1 MLTVAIDRHHQIGT
15 RVERATESVLNQFCE
30 GQSSVSPRD
39 ERKSDRFGY
48 LGNSSIDD
56 VTGSDT
62 QKHRLHFHATRRQ
75 IESGLVESDYRPL
88 RRSETVHRR
97 HKHRALHLRDVSQSC
112 HSTRLPRTFEP
123 WTTNLSNQ
131 PFRALVERAGRA
143 RGPLREG
150 SLNCKFDGG
159 AMRDEGIMKATV
171 MSAILVVGLVVMSGC
186 TSSGRALD
194 DQRIPAALLGPES
207 AETGQDSLLSN
218 ALDAADVNL
227 AGAPETKEASNAD
240 VRGCLLDAQAA
251 KTPAVLVD
259 IGTTTEGDPIVA
271 VWRVLSDGTVAVF
284 TDASRDSFGPASKG
298 WTLERCER
306 LETKNATLGF
316 TIPGNRF
323 YCA

>member
-1 MLTVAIDRHHQIGT
+1 MGV
-15 RVERATESVLNQFCE
+15 
-30 GQSSVSPRD
+30 
-39 ERKSDRFGY
+39 
-48 LGNSSIDD
+48 
-56 VTGSDT
+56 
-62 QKHRLHFHATRRQ
+62 
-75 IESGLVESDYRPL
+75 
-88 RRSETVHRR
+88 
-97 HKHRALHLRDVSQSC
+97 
-112 HSTRLPRTFEP
+112 
-123 WTTNLSNQ
+123 
-131 PFRALVERAGRA
+131 
-143 RGPLREG
+143 
-150 SLNCKFDGG
+150 
-159 AMRDEGIMKATV
+159 EGIMRATV

-227 AGAPETKEASNAD
+227 AGAPADAVALAGASFCGSTVSPIGSSAPETKEASNAD
-240 VRGCLLDAQAA
+240 VRRCLLEAQAT

-316 TIPGNRF
+316 TIPENRF